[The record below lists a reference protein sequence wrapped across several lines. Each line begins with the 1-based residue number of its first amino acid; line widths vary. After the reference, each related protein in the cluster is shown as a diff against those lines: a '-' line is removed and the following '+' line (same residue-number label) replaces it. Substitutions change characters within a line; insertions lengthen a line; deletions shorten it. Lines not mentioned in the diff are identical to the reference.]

1 MVAASAELL
10 GVIGMCGDLGL
21 DVKGEVYADSAA
33 ALGISNRTGVGKVRH
48 LRIQSLWVQEVRSTG
63 RLAYKK
69 VLGTLNPSDVLTKHV
84 PGDLLDC
91 HLKTLGFEIRGG
103 RADAAPNLDSIT
115 SEQVF
120 EWIEVDE
127 GPADAQGETVTG
139 RSRKKVSFDKVV
151 SFRGIS
157 TAGLNRPTRDA
168 RKTKSTGLHKVCK
181 NWADAT
187 DEERGVDCIDV
198 DHEFNPDHDHGHD
211 YENDFQGDFDWHE
224 VFLASDATS
233 ESDARLRGEGEAS
246 VVMGPASISKSRN
259 TSKVLIY
266 NMSIVSDPLRC
277 RRWSCSVVCVQRW
290 LDRHKG
296 SLKRDNI
303 SSMASNLASTVGAKG
318 EREILYSHAHIISY
332 ERRPSNGHR
341 RTPDRIAPHDRRE
354 RNRVIV
360 LLHTRMRD
368 VTQAQRGES
377 NTHARSR
384 RSATISDCRPPTSIV
399 RARLKSI

>member
-1 MVAASAELL
+1 M
-10 GVIGMCGDLGL
+10 
-21 DVKGEVYADSAA
+21 
-33 ALGISNRTGVGKVRH
+33 
-48 LRIQSLWVQEVRSTG
+48 
-63 RLAYKK
+63 
-69 VLGTLNPSDVLTKHV
+69 LGTLNPSDVLTKHV

-187 DEERGVDCIDV
+187 DEERGVDCIDF
-198 DHEFNPDHDHGHD
+198 DYEFNPDHDHGHN
-211 YENDFQGDFDWHE
+211 YENEFQGDFDWHE
-224 VFLASDATS
+224 VVLASDATS

-277 RRWSCSVVCVQRW
+277 RRSCFVVCVQHW

-303 SSMASNLASTVGAKG
+303 SSMVFNLAKAVDAKG
-318 EREILYSHAHIISY
+318 EREILYSHAHVILY
-332 ERRPSNGHR
+332 QRRDSNEHR
-341 RTPDRIAPHDRRE
+341 RTLDRAALCDRRAHDR
-354 RNRVIV
+354 VTV
-360 LLHTRMRD
+360 MLHTRVRGIGMR
-368 VTQAQRGES
+368 T
-377 NTHARSR
+377 ARR
-384 RSATISDCRPPTSIV
+384 KQHKCALRWIETTNQYCTRD
-399 RARLKSI
+399 